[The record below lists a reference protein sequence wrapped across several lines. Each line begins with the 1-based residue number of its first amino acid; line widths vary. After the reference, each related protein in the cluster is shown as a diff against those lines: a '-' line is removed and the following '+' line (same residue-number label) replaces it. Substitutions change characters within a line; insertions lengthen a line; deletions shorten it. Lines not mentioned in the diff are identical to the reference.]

1 MEPNWLDIV
10 DDGDEDDD
18 APNPTR
24 REGTFRVFEFS
35 RDASHLPG
43 LLEEIAAWARE
54 CAEYQVVDLAVSNAD
69 GWATVAVTVWEVSPG
84 DLIESLTSQ
93 GHADM
98 AASIANL
105 VTEHGV
111 REGLRLAGMA
121 SR

>member
-1 MEPNWLDIV
+1 MEPTWLDILGE
-10 DDGDEDDD
+10 DNDED

-24 REGTFRVFEFS
+24 QEGTFRVYDFS
-35 RDASHLPG
+35 GDASRLPS

-54 CAEYQVVDLAVSNAD
+54 YAEYQVQHLSVSTEN
-69 GWATVAVTVWEVSPG
+69 GWTTVSVTVWEVVPG
-84 DLIESLTSQ
+84 DLIKSLTAQ
-93 GHADM
+93 GHADT

-111 REGLRLAGMA
+111 REGLRVAGFA